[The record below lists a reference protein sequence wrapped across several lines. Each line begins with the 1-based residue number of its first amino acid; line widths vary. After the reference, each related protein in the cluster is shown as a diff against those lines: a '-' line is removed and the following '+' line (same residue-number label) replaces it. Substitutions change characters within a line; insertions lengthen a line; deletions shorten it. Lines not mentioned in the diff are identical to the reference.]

1 MLGRTEY
8 SNCLEPIQMADNVIS
23 TNGNIPSP
31 CFEWNDSE
39 TCVKQI
45 TLMHSNAIEYRNTLR
60 REKDDYANRVRSILN
75 LQDEAE
81 RRSKKAVGENEELWA
96 KFTSEDIREQLGSDF
111 TLPEEYTKNEPEV
124 KKLFI
129 A

>member
-1 MLGRTEY
+1 
-8 SNCLEPIQMADNVIS
+8 MADNVIS